1 MYLKG
6 ERINQN
12 YFYDHSL
19 LLNSNIWVIVLKYL
33 YVESHRTSNPK
44 GSAIIVY
51 PLFDKSLVFSP
62 SQNNEVGKEQEM
74 SRLIA

>member
-6 ERINQN
+6 ERIYQN

-33 YVESHRTSNPK
+33 YVESNRTSNPK

-51 PLFDKSLVFSP
+51 PLFDKSLVFSR
-62 SQNNEVGKEQEM
+62 SQNNEVRNEQEM
-74 SRLIA
+74 ST